1 MEFFWNKDS
10 HRFQP
15 NSKKPRSQEAK
26 IPDCATAPPNAL
38 VQVQDIGNT
47 IGSRHR

>member
-1 MEFFWNKDS
+1 LRNDVLTDLLDGEPGQWE
-10 HRFQP
+10 P
-15 NSKKPRSQEAK
+15 EAMRK
-26 IPDCATAPPNAL
+26 L